1 MKLVDTLSYF
11 SVIIFLM
18 KAKKF
23 TKIEFFYEILFG
35 LAVSSVEEDR
45 VYHPS

>member
-11 SVIIFLM
+11 SVVGLLM

-23 TKIEFFYEILFG
+23 IKIEFL
-35 LAVSSVEEDR
+35 V
-45 VYHPS
+45 